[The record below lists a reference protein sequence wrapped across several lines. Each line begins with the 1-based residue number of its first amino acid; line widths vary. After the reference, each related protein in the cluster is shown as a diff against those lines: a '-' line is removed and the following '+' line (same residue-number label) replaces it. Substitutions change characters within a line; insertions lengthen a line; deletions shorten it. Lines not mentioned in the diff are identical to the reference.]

1 MKFILQISYYIKFIK
16 VDYSGI
22 TIGLNVLFPLI
33 CGLAG
38 ALGVW
43 FKLKGTVNIQ
53 RMEIINLQD
62 DNKLTH
68 QRINSVKDT
77 VEKNR
82 EKQDS
87 LIQDLKSEMTQMEI
101 RIINAIHDIKK
112 NEE

>member
-1 MKFILQISYYIKFIK
+1 M
-16 VDYSGI
+16 DYSGI

-43 FKLKGTVNIQ
+43 FKLKGTVNMQ

-62 DNKLTH
+62 DSKMTH
-68 QRINSVKDT
+68 QRINSVKDV

-82 EKQDS
+82 EKQDNS
-87 LIQDLKSEMTQMEI
+87 LQDLKSEMSAMEI

-112 NEE
+112 NED

>member
-1 MKFILQISYYIKFIK
+1 M
-16 VDYSGI
+16 DYSGI
-22 TIGLNVLFPLI
+22 TIGLNVLFPLV

-43 FKLKGTVNIQ
+43 FKLKGTVNMQ

-62 DNKLTH
+62 DSKMAH
-68 QRINSVKDT
+68 QRINSVKDV

-82 EKQDS
+82 EKQDNS
-87 LIQDLKSEMTQMEI
+87 LQDLKSEMSAMEI

-112 NEE
+112 NED

>member
-1 MKFILQISYYIKFIK
+1 M
-16 VDYSGI
+16 DYSGI
-22 TIGLNVLFPLI
+22 TIGLNVLFPLV

-43 FKLKGTVNIQ
+43 FKLKGTVNMQ

-62 DNKLTH
+62 DGKMAH
-68 QRINSVKDT
+68 QRINAVKDT

-82 EKQDS
+82 EKQDNS
-87 LIQDLKSEMTQMEI
+87 LQDLKSEMSAMEI

-112 NEE
+112 NED